1 MPRRILIL
9 VVVAGVAAAAPAV
22 LPPRMGDFNRTATP
36 SYAPADAA
44 LFREYGLD
52 TAERAQYVAGDRK
65 LEITLL
71 RAKDATG
78 AFGMYQWLR
87 PADAKPAQQ
96 IERSVEKG
104 DALLF
109 QYGNYV
115 LELRGAR
122 PEQEHLEALLSI
134 LPRFER
140 TVAPPVFKYLPS
152 EGRVANSERFIQGPV
167 ALQMLAPT
175 VPPST
180 AAFHM
185 GAEGE
190 VAEYGAE
197 GGKLKLLLFT
207 YPTPQMARA
216 QIEEFHRIAGIVT
229 KRSGPIVAVILNPF
243 SRDEAE
249 KLLAR
254 VRYDATLTWNQPPQM
269 RNENIGEFLVGVVML
284 CLILVGFA
292 ILAGVGLGGVRIL
305 LGKWFPQSRFNADA
319 QPAITRLKLDDPR
332 DGPVV

>member
-1 MPRRILIL
+1 MPRRLLIL
-9 VVVAGVAAAAPAV
+9 AAAVAAAAAPAL
-22 LPPRMGDFNRTATP
+22 LPPRMGDFNQTAAP
-36 SYAPADAA
+36 SYAPSDAA
-44 LFREYGLD
+44 VFREYGLD
-52 TAERAQYVAGDRK
+52 AAERAQYAAGDRK

-78 AFGMYQWLR
+78 AFGMYQWIR
-87 PADAKPAQQ
+87 PIDAKPAQQ
-96 IERSVEKG
+96 GERAVEKG
-104 DALLF
+104 DTLLF

-167 ALQMLAPT
+167 ALQLLAPA

-180 AAFHM
+180 AAFHL

-190 VAEYGAE
+190 VAEYSVE
-197 GGKLKLLLFT
+197 GGRLKLLLFT

-216 QIEEFHRIAGIVT
+216 QLEEFHRIAGVVT
-229 KRSGPIVAVILNPF
+229 KRSGPLVAIILNPF

-254 VRYDATLTWNQPPQM
+254 VRYEATLTWSQPPQM
-269 RNENIGEFLVGVVML
+269 RNENIGEFLLGVVML

-292 ILAGVGLGGVRIL
+292 ILAGVGVGGVRIL
-305 LGKWFPQSRFNADA
+305 LGRWFPQSRFNTEAE
-319 QPAITRLKLDDPR
+319 PVITRLKLGDP
-332 DGPVV
+332 